1 MKKHLIRYIAGSATL
16 AVPVLGFAS
25 SHNSPGLGTFETVV
39 KDLGSIINSL
49 IPIASGLAL
58 LAFFFGLAKYI
69 FQADDEEAKEQ
80 GRRIMIGGIV
90 ALFLIA
96 ALGGIIEFLSN
107 ILGIDTSQ
115 NFDATNFQDSIP
127 QGGGGSGGP

>member
-16 AVPVLGFAS
+16 VVPVLGFAS
-25 SHNSPGLGTFETVV
+25 SHNSDPGLGTFQTLVN
-39 KDLGSIINSL
+39 DLGGIIDSL

-69 FQADDEEAKEQ
+69 FQADDEEAKDE
-80 GRRIMIGGIV
+80 GRRIMIGGLV

-96 ALGGIIEFLSN
+96 ALGGIIQLLSG
-107 ILGIDTSQ
+107 ILGIDSSQ
-115 NFDATNFQDSIP
+115 NFDATNFQEDI
-127 QGGGGSGGP
+127 GGS